1 MRYHHHNEPTS
12 CHPAG
17 ESKSPHLRVDFDR
30 RLKLE
35 FHGSRITSD
44 AGLLAYREL
53 DDALGLSEGAGGLFQ
68 DSRTGKNGRHEMVG
82 QFRQSVFGR
91 LGGYDDVND
100 ADRLGRDPA
109 MRWIVGGRAI
119 ERQAASATQMGRFE
133 TEHLAGDENFA
144 ALTDLS
150 GIWIDRVHDRRP
162 PKMIILD
169 MDSSVSP
176 THGEQEGATYNGH
189 FGCTCYH
196 PLFLF
201 NQFGD
206 LERCSLRP
214 GNVHSAD
221 DWEGVLKPVVVRYR
235 DRKLRRYFRGD
246 AAFAAPGIYEFLEAE
261 GFTYAIRLKA
271 NAVLQESIA
280 HLLTRP
286 TGRPPNHVRRYY
298 ASFSYQAGSWDRKR
312 RVVAKVEWHPGDLV
326 PRVGFI
332 VTNLSRPAERVVAFY
347 NHRGTAEQYIK
358 EGKNAIKW
366 TRLSCRKFRNNQVR
380 LQLHALAYN
389 LGNFMRTLALPKEV
403 EHWSLTTL
411 REKLVKIGAKVTRH
425 GRYVTFQLAEVA
437 VPRNLFHKILGLID
451 DLRRKPAP
459 A

>member
-1 MRYHHHNEPTS
+1 MA
-12 CHPAG
+12 HPMG
-17 ESKSPHLRVDFDR
+17 ESKQGRLRVDFDR

-35 FHGSRITSD
+35 FHGSKVTSD

-53 DDALGLSEGAGGLFQ
+53 DDALGLTEVVGELFK
-68 DSRTGKNGRHEMVG
+68 DSRTGKNGWHSMTG
-82 QFRQSVFGR
+82 LFRQSVFGR

-109 MRWIVGGRAI
+109 MRWIVGGKAV
-119 ERQAASATQMGRFE
+119 ERRAASTSQMGRFK
-133 TEHLAGDENFA
+133 TELLASDANIE
-144 ALTDLS
+144 ALADMN
-150 GIWIDRVHDRRP
+150 GVWINKVHDRRP

-176 THGEQEGATYNGH
+176 THGEQERSAYNGH

-206 LERCSLRP
+206 LERCALRP

-221 DWEGVLKPVVVRYR
+221 GWRDVLEPVVERYR
-235 DRKLRRYFRGD
+235 ERDLRRYFRGD
-246 AAFAAPGIYEFLEAE
+246 AAFASPEIYEYLEAE
-261 GFTYAIRLKA
+261 GFLYAIRLPM
-271 NAVLQESIA
+271 NQVLQESIA

-286 TGRPPNHVRRYY
+286 VGRPPNHVRRYY

-312 RVVAKVEWHPGDLV
+312 RVVAKVEWHPNDLY
-326 PRVGFI
+326 PRVGFV
-332 VTNLSRPAERVVAFY
+332 VTNLSRSAERATWFY
-347 NHRGTAEQYIK
+347 NQRGKAEQYIK

-366 TRLSCRKFRNNQVR
+366 TRLSCRKFRDNAVR

-389 LGNFMRTLALPKEV
+389 LANFMRTLALPEEV

-411 REKLVKIGAKVTRH
+411 REKLVKIGAKVVRH

-437 VPRNLFHKILGLID
+437 VSRDLFRKILSLID
-451 DLRRKPAP
+451 DLRPRPVPA
-459 A
+459 